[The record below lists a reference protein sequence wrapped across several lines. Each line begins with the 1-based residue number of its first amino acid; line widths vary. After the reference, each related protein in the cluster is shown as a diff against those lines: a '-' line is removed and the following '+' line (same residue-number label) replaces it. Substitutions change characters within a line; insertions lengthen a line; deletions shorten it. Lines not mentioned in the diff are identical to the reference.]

1 VAKKIIKL
9 TESEFKSIITNML
22 VELTG
27 GVSGWW
33 EDPNHKSFKNYLSAQ
48 TEWKITYPVGDVRN
62 YGVSISSTEQ
72 NWVFYPQGDFIIF
85 KTNTSEQL
93 SKGTWTESNS
103 GIKIKTDDGDSYD
116 SIIGKWAG
124 TSNSSDENLYVNC
137 ANSLDEIIE
146 GSNKILKRGCKTDA
160 VKELQKL
167 LGMEEKYQTGFF
179 GKITKGKVVEFQE
192 SNKDADGKDLN
203 PDGIV
208 GPRTYGALKQ

>member
-1 VAKKIIKL
+1 
-9 TESEFKSIITNML
+9 ML

-33 EDPNHKSFKNYLSAQ
+33 EDANHKDFKNYLDTTS
-48 TEWKITYPVGDVRN
+48 WKITYPVGDVRN
-62 YGVSISSTEQ
+62 YGVSVSDTEE
-72 NWVFYPQGDFIIF
+72 NWVFYPKGDFFIF
-85 KTNTSEQL
+85 EMNTSKQMY
-93 SKGTWTESNS
+93 KGTWEEYSG

-116 SIIGKWAG
+116 SSTRNWAG
-124 TSNSSDENLYVNC
+124 TSNTSDESLYINC